1 MTGLVNRK
9 IFRRM
14 RGMGT
19 KAFVLGAGLCLVGC
33 ASVTR
38 LDNCRGMKVEDGLTP
53 IETVEIFNSNWL
65 LLSFIPIASGDPD
78 SPNEETTC
86 PFRDTVT
93 VENQMKMLEAEV
105 RRTGARKAINVM
117 TVSTDETAFMFLL
130 MREKLHTTAV
140 LVK

>member
-1 MTGLVNRK
+1 MGNRK

-38 LDNCRGMKVEDGLTP
+38 LNDCCGMKVEDGLTP
-53 IETVEIFNSNWL
+53 IE
-65 LLSFIPIASGDPD
+65 
-78 SPNEETTC
+78 
-86 PFRDTVT
+86 T

-105 RRTGARKAINVM
+105 RRTGARKAINVV
-117 TVSTDETAFMFLL
+117 TVSTDETAFLFLL